1 VFGSVRKSLAV
12 LRKELEQVR
21 RGTLHMGPSRK
32 ERQIMARMAELLTR
46 EEIMEKQRSR
56 IDCLRDGDLRT
67 MCGSRTGGW
76 SLPCVMSD

>member
-1 VFGSVRKSLAV
+1 

-21 RGTLHMGPSRK
+21 KGTLHMGPSRK
-32 ERQIMARMAELLTR
+32 ERQIMARMAKLLTR

-56 IDCLRDGDLRT
+56 IDWLRDGDLRT
-67 MCGSRTGGW
+67 MCGSSTGGW